1 MSLAEGFQSGF
12 NLALS
17 ARKLALEK
25 EKQEK
30 QMELVDVQIKGEEA
44 EIDYKKQRLDLEQRQ
59 AEAVIQSNE
68 ANTAYRN
75 ALASDRLSMTQRRE
89 LENEESD
96 KARQYKTAI
105 GILESL
111 RNLPDDPAARDL
123 FISQTYAAVEKLQKE
138 GFDFVN
144 IFSPETAAAFGNMQT
159 MFNSGDFSQISNHV
173 EDINQIFAPEFRQFK
188 GNKFITQ
195 DGREGTIVG
204 VKFDGTIQGK
214 NMGRDANLGAM
225 FEVQFTEPD
234 KMVDVPNQVAT
245 RVEGQKTVESFFSYV
260 PEIKGK
266 VTQDTEGTDAKNVSI
281 AEATDKMSALRSL
294 MGLGMSNPALVEAS
308 KKYAELSLIDLEGK
322 VNLTKEET
330 DKVTARGI
338 HDAAVEKH
346 SEMLASI
353 EENFGGGYDDPDVID
368 QIIRQARLLY
378 PELEAEMNEDGLFEL
393 PEEFEGELGKYLNSV
408 QPEYSDAVKKVKRG
422 LNPTKEGQLEF
433 YNFGKTSFRF
443 DASRDEYLPFLRR
456 VYGEDVLNKAMARAS
471 DVGAT
476 EDDELLDFL
485 YLNLYK
491 GS

>member
-75 ALASDRLSMTQRRE
+75 AMASDRLSVTQRRKFE
-89 LENEESD
+89 DEEGD
-96 KARQYKTAI
+96 KAKQYKTAM
-105 GILESL
+105 GILNGL
-111 RNLPDDPAARDL
+111 QNLPDDPAARDL
-123 FISQTYAAVEKLQKE
+123 YISQTYAAVEKLQKE

-144 IFSPETAAAFGNMQT
+144 ILSPDTAKAFGNMQA

-173 EDINQIFAPEFRQFK
+173 EDINQIFAPDFRQFK
-188 GNKFITQ
+188 GNKFVTQ

-225 FEVQFTEPD
+225 FEVQFAEPD

-245 RVEGQKTVESFFSYV
+245 KVEGQKTVESFFSYV
-260 PEIKGK
+260 PEVKGK

-294 MGLGMSNPALVEAS
+294 VGLGMSNPALVEAS

-322 VNLTKEET
+322 VDLTKEET

-346 SEMLASI
+346 SGMIASI
-353 EENFGGGYDDPDVID
+353 EENFGGDYEDPDIID
-368 QIIRQARLLY
+368 QIIKQARLLY
-378 PELEAEMNEDGLFEL
+378 PELEAEMNEEGLFEL
-393 PEEFEGELGKYLNSV
+393 PEEFEGDLGKYLNSV
-408 QPEYSDAVKKVKRG
+408 QPQYVDAVKQVRQG
-422 LNPTKEGQLEF
+422 LNPSKEGQRAI
-433 YNFGKTSFRF
+433 YSFGKTSFRF

-456 VYGEDVLNKAMARAS
+456 VYGEDVLNRAMARAS

>member
-12 NLALS
+12 NLALG

-30 QMELVDVQIKGEEA
+30 QMELVDVQIKSEKA

-59 AEAVIQSNE
+59 TESVIQSNE
-68 ANTAYRN
+68 ANTAYRE
-75 ALASDRLSMTQRRE
+75 AMASDRLSSQQRKE
-89 LENEESD
+89 FEDQES
-96 KARQYKTAI
+96 KKTKKYKTAM
-105 GILESL
+105 GILNGL
-111 RNLPDDPAARDL
+111 QNLPDDPAARDL
-123 FISQTYAAVEKLQKE
+123 YISQTYAAIEKLQKE

-144 IFSPETAAAFGNMQT
+144 ILSPETAKSFGNMQT
-159 MFNSGDFSQISNHV
+159 MFDSGDFSQISNHV
-173 EDINQIFAPEFRQFK
+173 EDVNQIFEPDFRQFK
-188 GNKFITQ
+188 GNKFVTQ

-245 RVEGQKTVESFFSYV
+245 KVEGQKTVESFFSYV
-260 PEIKGK
+260 PEVKGK

-294 MGLGMSNPALVEAS
+294 VGLGMSNPSLVEAS
-308 KKYAELSLIDLEGK
+308 KKYAELSLIELEGK
-322 VNLTKEET
+322 VDLTKEET

-346 SEMLASI
+346 SEMLATI
-353 EENFGGGYDDPDVID
+353 EENFGGDYEDPDVID
-368 QIIRQARLLY
+368 QIIKQARLLY
-378 PELEAEMNEDGLFEL
+378 PELEAEMNEEGLFEL
-393 PEEFEGELGKYLNSV
+393 PEEFDGELGKYLNSV
-408 QPEYSDAVKKVKRG
+408 QPQYVDAVKQVRQG
-422 LNPTKEGQLEF
+422 LNPSKEGQRAI
-433 YNFGKTSFRF
+433 YSFGNTSFRF
-443 DASRDEYLPFLRR
+443 DASKDEYLPFLRR
-456 VYGEDVLNKAMARAS
+456 VYGEDVVNKAITRAS

-476 EDDELLDFL
+476 EADELLDFL